1 MNYAGFWR
9 RFAALFIDGV
19 IVFLISMILIIP
31 FWVQPLGFI
40 VAIFYHVV
48 FEVSPLR
55 ATPGKALMGIA
66 VVKSNGSKLTIK
78 DSVIRFVISIL
89 SSAILCIGYL
99 MNLFT
104 EKRQTL
110 HDFVADTVVIEEKFA
125 EHNFWQ
131 IFLEQSK
138 IIFASANS
146 NSYQGSESS
155 YNNGHPDIEVKATP
169 AQSHERPV
177 SSASLEELYNLHQ
190 KGILT
195 DEEYKAKKEEYLKR
209 L

>member
-9 RFAALFIDGV
+9 RFLALFLDGV
-19 IVFLISMILIIP
+19 FVFLISMILIIP
-31 FWVQPLGFI
+31 FWVQPLSFV

-48 FEVSPLR
+48 FETSPLR

-66 VVKSNGSKLTIK
+66 VVKTNGAQLTIK
-78 DSVIRFVISIL
+78 DSIIRFLMSII

-104 EKRQTL
+104 EKKQTL
-110 HDFVADTVVIEEKFA
+110 HDIVADTIVIEEKFA

-138 IIFASANS
+138 IIFASANA
-146 NSYQGSESS
+146 NSYNGS
-155 YNNGHPDIEVKATP
+155 NNGHSDIEVKATP
-169 AQSHERPV
+169 SYERPV

-195 DEEYKAKKEEYLKR
+195 DEEYKMKKEEYLKR

>member
-9 RFAALFIDGV
+9 RFLALFLDG
-19 IVFLISMILIIP
+19 IFVFFISMILILP
-31 FWVQPLGFI
+31 FWIQPLTLVI
-40 VAIFYHVV
+40 AIFYHVV
-48 FEVSPLR
+48 FETSPLR
-55 ATPGKALMGIA
+55 ATPGKAIMGIA
-66 VVKSNGSKLTIK
+66 VIKVNGEKLTIK
-78 DSVIRFVISIL
+78 DSVMRFLMSII
-89 SSAILCIGYL
+89 SSAILCFGYL

-110 HDFVADTVVIEEKFA
+110 HDLVVGTIVIEEKFA

-138 IIFASANS
+138 IIFASTNAQSYSDERPINNS
-146 NSYQGSESS
+146 NVSNQRPISS
-155 YNNGHPDIEVKATP
+155 T
-169 AQSHERPV
+169 
-177 SSASLEELYNLHQ
+177 SLEELYNLHQ

-195 DEEYKAKKEEYLKR
+195 DGEYKVKKEEYLKR

>member
-1 MNYAGFWR
+1 MIYAGFWR
-9 RFAALFIDGV
+9 RFLALVLDGIFI
-19 IVFLISMILIIP
+19 FFISMILILP
-31 FWVQPLGFI
+31 FWIQPLSI
-40 VAIFYHVV
+40 LVAIFYHVV

-66 VVKSNGSKLTIK
+66 VVKSNGSLLTIK
-78 DSVIRFVISIL
+78 DSLIRFLVSIL
-89 SSAILCIGYL
+89 SSAMLCVGYL
-99 MNLFT
+99 ISLFT

-138 IIFASANS
+138 IIFASA
-146 NSYQGSESS
+146 EASS
-155 YNNGHPDIEVKATP
+155 FKAQNNNNNY
-169 AQSHERPV
+169 ERPV

-195 DEEYKAKKEEYLKR
+195 DEEYKMKKEEYLKR